1 MHKLLLVSVIA
12 LLAAAPAQ
20 AKTHSRAALKWMDAA
35 GAGLPAGAKMAVVSG
50 DPGKA
55 GAFVIRAKFPAGYAV
70 PAHHHP
76 TAERV
81 AVLSGRLGYG
91 MSDKLNKAK
100 MKALTAGQHVVMKAG
115 MNHWVFAQR
124 PTEIQVSGKGPFQ
137 IVYVDPKDD
146 PRK

>member
-1 MHKLLLVSVIA
+1 M
-12 LLAAAPAQ
+12 
-20 AKTHSRAALKWMDAA
+20 
-35 GAGLPAGAKMAVVSG
+35 
-50 DPGKA
+50 
-55 GAFVIRAKFPAGYAV
+55 
-70 PAHHHP
+70 
-76 TAERV
+76 
-81 AVLSGRLGYG
+81 LSGRLGYG

-100 MKALTAGQHVVMKAG
+100 MTALTAGQHVVMKAG